1 MLLGLLLERETS
13 ALTKPL
19 SRIDR
24 MPVRRVRRVIRKIDP
39 WTVLKVSLIFNAIAG
54 LVFVL
59 GVWVMWS
66 LAIQRGIPDQ
76 ITEFFANF
84 ALVFNAEG
92 ELYFRAIVLL
102 TVISVI
108 VLTGLMTLGALIY
121 NLISD
126 LVGGV
131 EIIVLEETYLVA
143 QARQAPVRPAV
154 HVPTTDEVDTVRD
167 ESLVQEPAGPTTES
181 TEEPEVEPLETE
193 PGEVESEGV
202 DSEEVEL
209 EEVES
214 DEAGPMW
221 KSPVAAEAGVDD
233 AGVDTGDEA
242 DEEAIAA
249 VSDG

>member
-1 MLLGLLLERETS
+1 MLLERETS
-13 ALTKPL
+13 ALSGPL
-19 SRIDR
+19 SRIGR

-92 ELYFRAIVLL
+92 ELYFRVIVLL
-102 TVISVI
+102 TVIGVI

-126 LVGGV
+126 LVGGI

-167 ESLVQEPAGPTTES
+167 ESLVQEAPEATTES
-181 TEEPEVEPLETE
+181 PEAPEVEPLETE
-193 PGEVESEGV
+193 PG
-202 DSEEVEL
+202 DLEL
-209 EEVES
+209 EEVENE
-214 DEAGPMW
+214 DAELKDAELEEAESVW
-221 KSPVAAEAGVDD
+221 KSPVVAEVGVDD
-233 AGVDTGDEA
+233 PGVDGVDTGDEE

-249 VSDG
+249 VFDG

>member
-1 MLLGLLLERETS
+1 M
-13 ALTKPL
+13 A
-19 SRIDR
+19 
-24 MPVRRVRRVIRKIDP
+24 VRRVRRVIRKIDP

-92 ELYFRAIVLL
+92 ELYFRVIVLL

-126 LVGGV
+126 LVGGI
-131 EIIVLEETYLVA
+131 EIIVLEETYLVT
-143 QARQAPVRPAV
+143 QARQAPLRPAV

-167 ESLVQEPAGPTTES
+167 ESLVQEATEPTTES
-181 TEEPEVEPLETE
+181 PEAPEVEPLQAE
-193 PGEVESEGV
+193 PGDVELE
-202 DSEEVEL
+202 EEVEL
-209 EEVES
+209 EEAETV
-214 DEAGPMW
+214 W
-221 KSPVAAEAGVDD
+221 KSPVGAEAEVDDPGVD
-233 AGVDTGDEA
+233 GVDTGDEE

>member
-1 MLLGLLLERETS
+1 MG
-13 ALTKPL
+13 
-19 SRIDR
+19 
-24 MPVRRVRRVIRKIDP
+24 VRRVRRVIRKIDP

-92 ELYFRAIVLL
+92 ELYFRVIVLL

-126 LVGGV
+126 LVGGI
-131 EIIVLEETYLVA
+131 EIIVLEETYLVT
-143 QARQAPVRPAV
+143 QARQAPLRPAV
-154 HVPTTDEVDTVRD
+154 HVSTTDEVDTVRD
-167 ESLVQEPAGPTTES
+167 ESLVQEATEPTTES
-181 TEEPEVEPLETE
+181 PEVEPLQAE
-193 PGEVESEGV
+193 PGDVELE
-202 DSEEVEL
+202 EEVEL
-209 EEVES
+209 EEAETV
-214 DEAGPMW
+214 W
-221 KSPVAAEAGVDD
+221 KSPVGAEAEVDDPGVD
-233 AGVDTGDEA
+233 GVDTGDEE

>member
-1 MLLGLLLERETS
+1 MG
-13 ALTKPL
+13 
-19 SRIDR
+19 
-24 MPVRRVRRVIRKIDP
+24 VRRVRRVIRKIDP

-54 LVFVL
+54 LVIVL

-92 ELYFRAIVLL
+92 ELYFRVIVLL
-102 TVISVI
+102 TVISVV

-126 LVGGV
+126 LVGGI

-143 QARQAPVRPAV
+143 QTRQAPVRPAV
-154 HVPTTDEVDTVRD
+154 HMPTTDEVDTVRD
-167 ESLVQEPAGPTTES
+167 ESLVREVAEPTTES
-181 TEEPEVEPLETE
+181 PEAPDVEASQTE
-193 PGEVESEGV
+193 PGDLES
-202 DSEEVEL
+202 D
-209 EEVES
+209 EVES
-214 DEAGPMW
+214 DEVEPAW
-221 KSPVAAEAGVDD
+221 ESPVPGEVEVDDPGVD
-233 AGVDTGDEA
+233 GVDTIAEE

>member
-1 MLLGLLLERETS
+1 MG
-13 ALTKPL
+13 
-19 SRIDR
+19 
-24 MPVRRVRRVIRKIDP
+24 VRRVRRVIRKIDP

-54 LVFVL
+54 LVIVL

-92 ELYFRAIVLL
+92 ELYFRVIVLL
-102 TVISVI
+102 TVISVV

-126 LVGGV
+126 LVGGI

-143 QARQAPVRPAV
+143 QTRQAPVRPAV
-154 HVPTTDEVDTVRD
+154 HMPTTDEVDTVRD
-167 ESLVQEPAGPTTES
+167 ESLVREVAEPTTES
-181 TEEPEVEPLETE
+181 PEAPDVEASQTE
-193 PGEVESEGV
+193 PGDLES
-202 DSEEVEL
+202 D
-209 EEVES
+209 EVES
-214 DEAGPMW
+214 DEVEPAW
-221 KSPVAAEAGVDD
+221 ESPVPGEVEVDDPGVD
-233 AGVDTGDEA
+233 GVDTSADE

>member
-1 MLLGLLLERETS
+1 M
-13 ALTKPL
+13 A
-19 SRIDR
+19 
-24 MPVRRVRRVIRKIDP
+24 VRRVRRVIRKIDP

-92 ELYFRAIVLL
+92 ELYFRVIVLL
-102 TVISVI
+102 TVIGVI

-126 LVGGV
+126 LVGGI

-167 ESLVQEPAGPTTES
+167 ESLVQEAPEATTES
-181 TEEPEVEPLETE
+181 PEAPEVEPLEAE
-193 PGEVESEGV
+193 PG
-202 DSEEVEL
+202 DLEL
-209 EEVES
+209 EEVEFE
-214 DEAGPMW
+214 D
-221 KSPVAAEAGVDD
+221 AETGRRLV
-233 AGVDTGDEA
+233 VDTSSAKWRRNYRQLVDRFIERRDETLRRSKL
-242 DEEAIAA
+242 DVIHVTTGESIVEPLTKFFRRRELRR
-249 VSDG
+249 

>member
-1 MLLGLLLERETS
+1 MG
-13 ALTKPL
+13 
-19 SRIDR
+19 
-24 MPVRRVRRVIRKIDP
+24 VRRVRRVIRKIDP

-54 LVFVL
+54 LVIVL

-92 ELYFRAIVLL
+92 ELYFRVIVLL

-126 LVGGV
+126 LVGGI

-143 QARQAPVRPAV
+143 QTRQAPVRPAV
-154 HVPTTDEVDTVRD
+154 HMPTTDEVDTVRD
-167 ESLVQEPAGPTTES
+167 ESLVREVAEPTTES
-181 TEEPEVEPLETE
+181 PEAPDVEPSQTE
-193 PGEVESEGV
+193 PGDLES
-202 DSEEVEL
+202 D
-209 EEVES
+209 EVES
-214 DEAGPMW
+214 DEVESDEVEPAW
-221 KSPVAAEAGVDD
+221 ESPVAGEVGVDD
-233 AGVDTGDEA
+233 PGVDGVDTSADE

>member
-1 MLLGLLLERETS
+1 MVREIS
-13 ALTKPL
+13 ALTGPI
-19 SRIDR
+19 STIVS
-24 MPVRRVRRVIRKIDP
+24 MAVRRVRRVIRKIDP

-76 ITEFFANF
+76 ITEFFTNF

-92 ELYFRAIVLL
+92 ELYFRVIVLL
-102 TVISVI
+102 TVIGVI

-126 LVGGV
+126 LVGGI

-167 ESLVQEPAGPTTES
+167 ESLVQEAPEATTES
-181 TEEPEVEPLETE
+181 PEAPEVEPLETE
-193 PGEVESEGV
+193 PG
-202 DSEEVEL
+202 DLEL
-209 EEVES
+209 EEVEFE
-214 DEAGPMW
+214 DAELEEAESVW
-221 KSPVAAEAGVDD
+221 KSPVVAEVGIDDPGVD
-233 AGVDTGDEA
+233 GVDTGDEE